1 MKISEMKSSKIHI
14 ALLSTTL
21 LALGGTGYALA
32 AEAGAV
38 QDRSIVADGT
48 TAKTLDESWRVAAD
62 ARIEIGN
69 VRGKVDVA
77 GWDKAEA
84 SLSGSLGAGSKLEI
98 SGDAQHL
105 VLRVE
110 GSKSGWFGGNG
121 PDRDSDLVLH
131 VPRAAALKLDVV
143 GADANVT
150 GIAGKSLEAN
160 SVSGTLVLA
169 SGAPEVEIDSV
180 SGEVKFTASAPS
192 AAPRAHLQTVSGD
205 IDAKG
210 LGGRVKLET
219 VSGNI
224 GFDSAQVQE
233 LETGTVSGDAR
244 IRTTL
249 AAHGRM
255 QLESMSGN
263 IRLRLPAAL
272 SAHVEASTFS
282 GSIGSDYGKVQ
293 DKGHGPGSSLD
304 TRVGDGDAQI
314 HVESFS
320 GDIEL
325 RKQGGR

>member
-1 MKISEMKSSKIHI
+1 MKPNKFHF

-21 LALGGTGYALA
+21 LASA
-32 AEAGAV
+32 
-38 QDRSIVADGT
+38 GT
-48 TAKTLDESWRVAAD
+48 TYAADAAAPQHLTIAADAAAKALDQSWRTAGN

-69 VRGKVDVA
+69 VRGSVTVT
-77 GWDKAEA
+77 GWEREEVK
-84 SLSGSLGAGSKLEI
+84 LSGSLGAGSKLEI
-98 SGDAQHL
+98 SGDEHDL
-105 VLRVE
+105 TLRVE
-110 GSKSGWFGGNG
+110 GTRTGGFGGNG
-121 PDRDSDLVLH
+121 PDHDSELVVN
-131 VPRAAALKLDVV
+131 VPRGAALNVNVV
-143 GADANVT
+143 SADATVS
-150 GIAGKSLEAN
+150 GVAGKSLDVN
-160 SVSGTLVLA
+160 GVSGKLNLS
-169 SGAPEVEIDSV
+169 SGASEADVNSV
-180 SGEVKFTASAPS
+180 SGEVALIASAPS
-192 AAPRAHLQTVSGD
+192 AATRAHLQTVSGD

-233 LETGTVSGDAR
+233 LETGSVSGDVR
-244 IRTTL
+244 IQAAP

-282 GSIGSDYGKVQ
+282 GSIGSDYGGVQ
-293 DKGHGPGSSLD
+293 ETEHGPGSNLD
-304 TRVGDGDAQI
+304 VRVGDGDAQI

-325 RKQGGR
+325 RKQGG